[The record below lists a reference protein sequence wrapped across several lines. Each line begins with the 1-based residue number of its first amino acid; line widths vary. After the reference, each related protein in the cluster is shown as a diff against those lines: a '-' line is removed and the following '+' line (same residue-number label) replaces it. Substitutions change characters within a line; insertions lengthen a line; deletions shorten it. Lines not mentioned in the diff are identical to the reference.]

1 MFSPPDPPNLPSV
14 SVSPSEIVEGSS
26 VTLTCSSDANPAAK
40 YTWYKS
46 DTHLKSIH
54 EEPQF
59 IFTSIKSSD
68 SGQYYCEAGNT
79 LGKSRSESVSIDVKY
94 RPKLPSVSVT
104 AKYTWYKS
112 DTHLKSIHE
121 EPQFVFRSIKSS
133 DSGQYYCEGENK
145 LGKSRSESV
154 SIDVKYRP
162 NLPSVSVSPSEIVEG
177 SSVTL
182 TCSSDANPAANY
194 TWYKSDTHLKSIHEE
209 PQFVFRSIKSS
220 DSGQY
225 YCEAGNKLGKS
236 RSESVSIDTGQQLPQ
251 DWIIETSEII
261 SLVLVLITSAHMLHH
276 LQSV

>member
-1 MFSPPDPPNLPSV
+1 MFMFSPPDPPNLPSV

-79 LGKSRSESVSIDVKY
+79 LGKSRSESVSIDVKCDE
-94 RPKLPSVSVT
+94 SSTDIVEGSSVT
-104 AKYTWYKS
+104 LTCSSDANPAAKYTWYKS

-154 SIDVKYRP
+154 SIDVKCEFK
-162 NLPSVSVSPSEIVEG
+162 NHFNVLLIINFLPENVLLS
-177 SSVTL
+177 TQ
-182 TCSSDANPAANY
+182 
-194 TWYKSDTHLKSIHEE
+194 LKFST
-209 PQFVFRSIKSS
+209 
-220 DSGQY
+220 
-225 YCEAGNKLGKS
+225 N
-236 RSESVSIDTGQQLPQ
+236 
-251 DWIIETSEII
+251 II
-261 SLVLVLITSAHMLHH
+261 SL
-276 LQSV
+276 